1 MAINRKRNKVSCS
14 CGKSFTTELG
24 LKRHRA
30 MGNCGGEEVAE
41 PPAQQLVADEPE
53 DRFGEEEP
61 IARIPATPVATR
73 VEVPASPALE
83 RFERGLSRFDCFVTE
98 FIAWLT
104 EGVRAFSRA
113 LVPTRDGLALAVRG
127 LMAVTVM
134 SVLFF
139 ALIMVALSTQRA
151 TAAPGPRPADAA
163 QTVSDFHQALRAE
176 AYASAYRRLSPAW
189 QAGIEYPDFAA
200 HCAGMKYGD
209 WKLGQIEM
217 TGPFTARVAVDL
229 RVRVEAQPQL
239 LRGYYTLT
247 HNGQRWQVD
256 QIQMDRV

>member
-41 PPAQQLVADEPE
+41 PVAQQVVVDEPE
-53 DRFGEEEP
+53 DPFGEEEP
-61 IARIPATPVATR
+61 IAPVPATPVAPR
-73 VEVPASPALE
+73 VEVPVSPALE
-83 RFERGLSRFDCFVTE
+83 RLERGLSRFDRFVTE
-98 FIAWLT
+98 FIAWLAQGARA
-104 EGVRAFSRA
+104 GVGAV
-113 LVPTRDGLALAVRG
+113 VPTRASLALAVRG

-151 TAAPGPRPADAA
+151 TAAPGPRAADAT

-189 QAGIEYPDFAA
+189 QAGLEYPDFAA
-200 HCAGMKYGD
+200 HCAGVKYGD
-209 WKLGQIEM
+209 WKVGQVEL

-229 RVRVEAQPQL
+229 RVKVDAQPQL

-247 HNGQRWQVD
+247 HNGHCWLVD